1 MRILVVCIF
10 IHQFASLTVLRRRHS
25 VVSDKRETTL
35 GRQLFYCASG
45 NTRSLNFKLKC
56 ADVAAH
62 TLKNVVSLMLSSIIK
77 MFRHVISFQLHN
89 RGCPHDGVIVI
100 KNKT

>member
-1 MRILVVCIF
+1 MVGG
-10 IHQFASLTVLRRRHS
+10 
-25 VVSDKRETTL
+25 KRETTL

-62 TLKNVVSLMLSSIIK
+62 TLINVVFKCCLFLKKVPPRNLILRPIIDFEWPNPIHPKLCDLRVLGVSLKSDYMA
-77 MFRHVISFQLHN
+77 
-89 RGCPHDGVIVI
+89 
-100 KNKT
+100 